1 MAVTNE
7 GSNIDI
13 QDAFDALN
21 SCEQEFIQKGYQEG
35 FQNGEDIG
43 YQEGFDLGVQKGRKI
58 GFEICFYRGFAKGFI
73 AQLDGGTAFT
83 DALNDQLKSNPKFID
98 PQTVSTLQDLV
109 TGSQDR
115 SENNKLIKTLQK
127 LLDKVNDFPTE
138 NVKNQDFV
146 DKLRD
151 IRAKFKHCCSLLKLD
166 TTLVQI
172 SSEHSIDF

>member
-21 SCEQEFIQKGYQEG
+21 SCEQEFIQK
-35 FQNGEDIG
+35 G

-109 TGSQDR
+109 TGSQD
-115 SENNKLIKTLQK
+115 
-127 LLDKVNDFPTE
+127 
-138 NVKNQDFV
+138 
-146 DKLRD
+146 
-151 IRAKFKHCCSLLKLD
+151 
-166 TTLVQI
+166 
-172 SSEHSIDF
+172 